1 MLWFGS
7 SAPSP
12 VWLPGCLDMVAVE
25 GRFTFTA
32 ERPQLSCAAF
42 FMAEPNEVISL
53 DYDGVDIDCGGGDF
67 ITVRSHI
74 CTQETSSRWEMKHQT
89 YSVSMTTYLFTQG
102 RCSQHTT
109 CGLKYK
115 DITKTE
121 RLVLHVYH
129 HVQYKYVPLALFVQ
143 S

>member
-1 MLWFGS
+1 
-7 SAPSP
+7 
-12 VWLPGCLDMVAVE
+12 MVAVE

-74 CTQETSSRWEMKHQT
+74 CTQETSSRWEMKHQK
-89 YSVSMTTYLFTQG
+89 YSVSMTTYLFT
-102 RCSQHTT
+102 RRADVHNTQHV
-109 CGLKYK
+109 
-115 DITKTE
+115 DSNTKTLQ
-121 RLVLHVYH
+121 RRKDLSCMFTTMSSINMFHLLSLFKVKLCYWSHPLLMGPVL
-129 HVQYKYVPLALFVQ
+129 L
-143 S
+143 